1 MDRNAWLRTLVGMV
15 LGVLAVGA
23 GAVGVSYA
31 QQPVQKRGQMATRS
45 RGMMPAGRLG
55 AMRRGLAQ
63 LGLSDEQKQ
72 QIRAIVE
79 GRKAE
84 LKSFRDGMRQARR
97 GVAKAIASDE
107 GETAIRAR
115 SAELAR
121 TQADLAVFRAELR
134 KQALGVLTPEQQ
146 AKAKELRLRAL
157 ERAERAIQRRKKL
170 PEL

>member
-1 MDRNAWLRTLVGMV
+1 MTRNALLRTLVGMV

-23 GAVGVSYA
+23 AGGVSYA
-31 QQPVQKRGQMATRS
+31 QQPVQQRGRMAMRG
-45 RGMMPAGRLG
+45 RGMLPAGPLG

-72 QIRAIVE
+72 QIRSIFQS
-79 GRKAE
+79 RKAE
-84 LKSFRDGMRQARR
+84 FRSFRDGMRQARR

-107 GETAIRAR
+107 GEAAIRAR

-121 TQADLAVFRAELR
+121 MQADLAVFRAELR
-134 KQALGVLTPEQQ
+134 KQVLGVLTPEQQ
-146 AKAKELRLRAL
+146 AKAKELRLKAL
-157 ERAERAIQRRKKL
+157 ERAERAIQRRKRL